1 MVNEKYHGLGTA
13 PSVIR
18 ELFAYGLQQA
28 KVVGKENVFDY
39 SLGNPSIPAP
49 AKVNETIKKLI
60 DTTDS
65 IQLHG
70 YSMAPGFENVR
81 QAIADNLN
89 ARFNCNAKASELF
102 MTCGCAPALVS
113 VAHALTTSPEDEFIA
128 IAPFFPEYNVFFTC
142 AGAKLAVVPA
152 DTVHFQIDMDALEK
166 TINEHSVA
174 VVINS
179 PNNPSGVVYTEET
192 LTKIAELLERK
203 SKEYGHPIY
212 IVADEPYRELVYDGV
227 KVTFILNVY
236 DNTIV
241 CYSWSKSL
249 SLPGER
255 IGYVYVPEKCA
266 DAKAVYDTVSG
277 AAREIGSVCPPT
289 LTQKVIGECVG
300 EMPDLAAYE
309 ENRNLLYNS
318 LTEYGY
324 ECAKPDGAF
333 YLFVKAPNGD
343 AVAYSEKAKLDYNLL
358 VVPGDG
364 FACPG
369 YFRLSY
375 CVSNDMI
382 KRSLPAFKA
391 MIESY
396 K

>member
-1 MVNEKYHGLGTA
+1 M
-13 PSVIR
+13 
-18 ELFAYGLQQA
+18 
-28 KVVGKENVFDY
+28 
-39 SLGNPSIPAP
+39 
-49 AKVNETIKKLI
+49 
-60 DTTDS
+60 
-65 IQLHG
+65 
-70 YSMAPGFENVR
+70 
-81 QAIADNLN
+81 
-89 ARFNCNAKASELF
+89 
-102 MTCGCAPALVS
+102 
-113 VAHALTTSPEDEFIA
+113 
-128 IAPFFPEYNVFFTC
+128 
-142 AGAKLAVVPA
+142 
-152 DTVHFQIDMDALEK
+152 
-166 TINEHSVA
+166 
-174 VVINS
+174 
-179 PNNPSGVVYTEET
+179 
-192 LTKIAELLERK
+192 
-203 SKEYGHPIY
+203 
-212 IVADEPYRELVYDGV
+212 
-227 KVTFILNVY
+227 
-236 DNTIV
+236 

-343 AVAYSEKAKLDYNLL
+343 AVAYSEKAKLDHNLL

>member
-1 MVNEKYHGLGTA
+1 M
-13 PSVIR
+13 
-18 ELFAYGLQQA
+18 
-28 KVVGKENVFDY
+28 
-39 SLGNPSIPAP
+39 
-49 AKVNETIKKLI
+49 
-60 DTTDS
+60 
-65 IQLHG
+65 
-70 YSMAPGFENVR
+70 
-81 QAIADNLN
+81 
-89 ARFNCNAKASELF
+89 
-102 MTCGCAPALVS
+102 
-113 VAHALTTSPEDEFIA
+113 
-128 IAPFFPEYNVFFTC
+128 
-142 AGAKLAVVPA
+142 
-152 DTVHFQIDMDALEK
+152 
-166 TINEHSVA
+166 
-174 VVINS
+174 
-179 PNNPSGVVYTEET
+179 
-192 LTKIAELLERK
+192 
-203 SKEYGHPIY
+203 
-212 IVADEPYRELVYDGV
+212 
-227 KVTFILNVY
+227 
-236 DNTIV
+236 

-255 IGYVYVPEKCA
+255 IGYVYVPGKCA

-343 AVAYSEKAKLDYNLL
+343 AVAYSEKAKLDHNLL

>member
-102 MTCGCAPALVS
+102 ITCGCAPALVS

-227 KVTFILNVY
+227 KVTFIPNVY

-343 AVAYSEKAKLDYNLL
+343 AVAYSEKAKLDHNLL

>member
-49 AKVNETIKKLI
+49 AKVNDTIKNLI

-113 VAHALTTSPEDEFIA
+113 VAHALTTSPEDEFVA

-152 DTVHFQIDMDALEK
+152 DTVHFQIDMEALEK

-192 LTKIAELLERK
+192 LKKIAELLERK

-227 KVTFILNVY
+227 KVTFIPNVY

-266 DAKAVYDTVSG
+266 DAKAVYDTVAG

-289 LTQKVIGECVG
+289 LIQKVIGECVG

-343 AVAYSEKAKLDYNLL
+343 AVAYSEKAKLDHNLL

>member
-28 KVVGKENVFDY
+28 KVVGKENVYDY

-49 AKVNETIKKLI
+49 AKVNETIKKLV
-60 DTTDS
+60 DTEDS

-89 ARFNCNAKASELF
+89 ERFGVNAKANELF

-113 VAHALTTSPEDEFIA
+113 VAHALTTSPEDEFVA

-142 AGAKLAVVPA
+142 AGAKLTVVPA

-179 PNNPSGVVYTEET
+179 PNNPSGVIYPEANIKAACEVLKAKE
-192 LTKIAELLERK
+192 A
-203 SKEYGHPIY
+203 EYGHPIY
-212 IVADEPYRELVYDGV
+212 IIADEPYRELVYTEE
-227 KVTFILNVY
+227 KVAFIPSIY
-236 DNTIV
+236 DNTII

-249 SLPGER
+249 SLPGDK
-255 IGYVYVPEKCA
+255 IGYIAVPKSVADYDLIIPAINGAGRVLGYVCA
-266 DAKAVYDTVSG
+266 PSLFQQVVK
-277 AAREIGSVCPPT
+277 
-289 LTQKVIGECVG
+289 ECVDV
-300 EMPDLAAYE
+300 MPDIEPYRV
-309 ENRNLLYNS
+309 NRDLLYNA
-318 LTEYGY
+318 LVEYGY
-324 ECAKPDGAF
+324 NVAKPSGAF
-333 YLFVKAPNGD
+333 YMYIEAPDKD
-343 AVAYSEKAKLDYNLL
+343 AEAFCEKAKQQDVLL
-358 VVPGDG
+358 VPGTG
-364 FACPG
+364 FGTPS
-369 YFRLSY
+369 YMRLSY
-375 CVSNDMI
+375 CVEKS
-382 KRSLPAFKA
+382 KVEKCLPVFKKL
-391 MIESY
+391 MEEY

>member
-49 AKVNETIKKLI
+49 AKVNDTIKNLI

-152 DTVHFQIDMDALEK
+152 DTVHFQIDMEALEK

-192 LTKIAELLERK
+192 LKKIAELLERK

-227 KVTFILNVY
+227 KVTFIPNVY

-266 DAKAVYDTVSG
+266 DAKAVYDTVAG

-289 LTQKVIGECVG
+289 LIQKVIGECVG

-343 AVAYSEKAKLDYNLL
+343 AVAYSEKAKLDHNLL